1 MCFMDISWYG
11 SGIVKYVQTYKDC
24 KAKHLDTLNP
34 KTRDTG
40 AVLHRSLQDTSINVD
55 FNDRLVEAHVRTAV
69 VANAV
74 IGWTLAVIDSPESSV
89 PDLPSRP
96 QRPQRSS

>member
-1 MCFMDISWYG
+1 MYFMDISWYG
-11 SGIVKYVQTYKDC
+11 SDIVKYAQTHKDC

-34 KTRDTG
+34 QTRDTG

-69 VANAV
+69 VTSAV
-74 IGWTLAVIDSPESSV
+74 IGWTLAVIDSPGSSIS
-89 PDLPSRP
+89 DLPSRP
-96 QRPQRSS
+96 QRP